1 MSTMEPS
8 IFSQAEIDSAWA
20 HWQALL
26 AHMETLWARY
36 EEPFSERMLRQE
48 EWESQGF
55 SWPEVFS
62 DEDIPF

>member
-8 IFSQAEIDSAWA
+8 IFSPAEIDSAWT

-36 EEPFSERMLRQE
+36 EEPFSERMLRQ
-48 EWESQGF
+48 QGGEGQDP
-55 SWPEVFS
+55 SWPEEFS
-62 DEDIPF
+62 EEDIPF